1 MSSALARLPA
11 DWAPAAASLADRVIL
26 ISGAAGGLGRATALA
41 CARAGASVLLADRK
55 PRALEPVY
63 DEIVALG
70 DVPQPVLQP
79 MDLQGASPLEYQNLA
94 ESIERQLGRLD
105 GVVHAAAKCEGLTPL
120 AMLSPE
126 EWISTLH
133 VDLSAPFLLTQA
145 CMPLLLAREDSSVVF
160 VLDDPE
166 RTARAHWGAY
176 GVAKAGLQGLASILH
191 EETDETPLRVHMLL
205 PAPMRTALR
214 RTVWAGEDPT
224 TVATP
229 DAAAQA
235 VVYLLSRQGVA
246 ARGRVLDLRGEQGPG
261 TGDRGPGE
269 P

>member
-1 MSSALARLPA
+1 MSLPVARLPV
-11 DWAPAAASLADRVIL
+11 DWMPAAAALAGRVIL
-26 ISGAAGGLGRATALA
+26 ITGAAGGLGRASALA
-41 CARAGASVLLADRK
+41 CAKAGATVLLADRK
-55 PRALEPVY
+55 ARALEPVY
-63 DEIVALG
+63 DEIAALPG
-70 DVPQPVLQP
+70 IAQPVLQP
-79 MDLQGASPLEYQNLA
+79 MDLQGATPLEYQGFA

-120 AMLSPE
+120 AMLSPD

-145 CMPLLLAREDSSVVF
+145 CMPLLLARADSAVVF
-160 VLDDPE
+160 VLDDP
-166 RTARAHWGAY
+166 RRMGSAHWGAY
-176 GVAKAGLQGLASILH
+176 GVAKAGLEGLASILH
-191 EETDETPLRVHMLL
+191 EETDETSLRVHALL

-235 VVYLLSRQGVA
+235 VLYLLSPEAKA
-246 ARGRVLDLRGEQGPG
+246 ARGKLLDLR
-261 TGDRGPGE
+261 E
-269 P
+269 PESARE